1 MPGPPPPPKGRYSQV
16 LEGAYGEFG
25 SGAGLRAMYLQTAV
39 SPQYLDNF
47 RLIRDIPGSQRW
59 PVRELFQRE
68 IDDERVST
76 GLLPYLKAPDKL
88 KFFNPLT
95 LTVLPIDERTGSV
108 LDHMPRV
115 ESGSLE
121 EDGFVWNVLERKD
134 LYRLRWVPESPQY
147 ARLEWNG
154 EAGRVVAIDG
164 QHRLSALMRLKE
176 DLTGAADGEGSTSAY
191 SAFLDWRIPVVVVS
205 FRPSGNERES
215 AGVLAVVRNIFVYIN
230 STAQKVGRA
239 RSILLD
245 DESINSLAAQEMI
258 QFSHD
263 NDLKKIEE
271 RDEARLPLLFFDW
284 RGAERGGQIEQAKA
298 AAIKVTEICDWF
310 RLYVLG
316 EDFSDEQK
324 NALFVA
330 PGDDL
335 SLAFSTGNLDHGVAN
350 VVRRRLGGQ
359 VLPALSELL
368 QGFRPYAR
376 YASELRRLER
386 EYNSSHDLS
395 RHAFQRLRFGY
406 SEVKGV
412 SEQQIQQQVESL
424 EKMVED
430 CKKDCLGPLFQREV
444 GIRGVVQAFGDLW
457 SRYKLPPWSEYAS
470 WFVGGLN
477 QVWDLGHFRE
487 DHGQRSLLRHV
498 VWNHNENIVHYKLED
513 ARKALGRWVSLM
525 VLSCEEPPEA
535 WAPELD
541 AIRDDLLEG
550 LETTVKSGYKKE
562 LRPKL
567 RPQVAPDRLT
577 AEVNRR
583 ATEEADGWRKRFLA
597 ALDDNSA
604 ASGERDGAGPA
615 DA

>member
-1 MPGPPPPPKGRYSQV
+1 MAGPPPPPGGRYNQV
-16 LEGAYGEFG
+16 LAGAYGEFG

-39 SPQYLDNF
+39 KPQYLDNF

-76 GLLPYLKAPDKL
+76 GLLPYLKAPDKI

-95 LTVLPIDERTGSV
+95 LTVLPVDERTGSV
-108 LDHMPRV
+108 LDRMPRV
-115 ESGSLE
+115 ESGRLD
-121 EDGFVWNVLERKD
+121 EDGFTWEVLERKD
-134 LYRLRWVPESPQY
+134 LYRLRWLPESPQY
-147 ARLEWNG
+147 ARLEWNS

-164 QHRLSALMRLKE
+164 QHRLSALIRLKE
-176 DLTGAADGEGSTSAY
+176 DLTVSADDEHKTSDY

-205 FRPSGNERES
+205 FRPCGDEQEP

-245 DESINSLAAQEMI
+245 DESVNSLAAQEMI
-258 QFSHD
+258 QLSHE
-263 NDLKKIEE
+263 NDLRRVEE
-271 RDEARLPLLFFDW
+271 RDEGRLPLLFFDW
-284 RGAERGGQIEQAKA
+284 RGAERGGQIEQARA
-298 AAIKVTEICDWF
+298 AAIKVTELCDWF

-335 SLAFSTGNLDHGVAN
+335 SLAFATGNLDHSAASVA
-350 VVRRRLGGQ
+350 RQRLGGE

-376 YASELRRLER
+376 YAGELRRLER
-386 EYNSSHDLS
+386 EYSSDHDLA
-395 RHAFQRLRFGY
+395 RHAFERLRFGY
-406 SEVKGV
+406 SEVKGA
-412 SEQQIQQQVESL
+412 SEQQIQQQVAIL
-424 EKMVED
+424 EKIVED
-430 CKKDCLGPLFQREV
+430 FKRDCLGPLFLREV
-444 GIRGVVQAFGDLW
+444 GMRGVVQAFGDLW
-457 SRYKLPPWSEYAS
+457 SRCKLPPWSEYAS
-470 WFVGGLN
+470 WFVVGLN
-477 QVWDLGHFRE
+477 QVWDRGHFQE
-487 DHGQRSLLRHV
+487 DHGRKSLLRHV
-498 VWNHNENIVHYKLED
+498 VLNHNENIMNYKLED

-525 VLSCEEPPEA
+525 VLSCGPPPKN

-541 AIRDDLLEG
+541 AIRDDLLDG
-550 LETTVKSGYKKE
+550 LVATVRNGYKRE
-562 LRPKL
+562 LRPRL
-567 RPQVAPDRLT
+567 RGTVAADRLI

-583 ATEEADGWRKRFLA
+583 ATEEAEGWRRRFQA
-597 ALDDNSA
+597 ALDENTAVSGIRNGASA
-604 ASGERDGAGPA
+604 G

>member
-1 MPGPPPPPKGRYSQV
+1 MAGPPPPPGGRYNQ
-16 LEGAYGEFG
+16 LLAGAYGEFG
-25 SGAGLRAMYLQTAV
+25 SGAGLRAMYLQTTV

-76 GLLPYLKAPDKL
+76 GLLPYLKTPDKI

-95 LTVLPIDERTGSV
+95 LTLLPIDERTGSV
-108 LDHMPRV
+108 LDRMPGI
-115 ESGSLE
+115 ESASLE
-121 EDGFVWNVLERKD
+121 EDGFRWEVLERQD

-147 ARLEWNG
+147 ARLEWNSD
-154 EAGRVVAIDG
+154 AGRVVAIDG

-176 DLTGAADGEGSTSAY
+176 DLTGAVEREGSASDY
-191 SAFLDWRIPVVVVS
+191 SAFLDWRIPVVVVL
-205 FRPSGNERES
+205 FRPSGDEQEP
-215 AGVLAVVRNIFVYIN
+215 ADVLAVVRNIFVYIN

-258 QFSHD
+258 QLSHD
-263 NDLKKIEE
+263 NDLKKVEE
-271 RDEARLPLLFFDW
+271 RDEGRLPLLFFDW

-298 AAIKVTEICDWF
+298 AVIKVTEVCDWF

-316 EDFSDEQK
+316 EDFSEEQK

-335 SLAFSTGNLDHGVAN
+335 SPAFATSSLDHAVSSVA
-350 VVRRRLGGQ
+350 RERLGGQ

-386 EYNSSHDLS
+386 EYSLGHDLA
-395 RHAFQRLRFGY
+395 RHAFERLRFGY
-406 SEVKGV
+406 SEVKGA
-412 SEQQIQQQVESL
+412 SESQIQQHVATL

-430 CKKDCLGPLFQREV
+430 RKRNCLGPLFLREV
-444 GIRGVVQAFGDLW
+444 GMRGVVQAFGDLW
-457 SRYKLPPWSEYAS
+457 SRCKLPPWREYAS
-470 WFVGGLN
+470 WFVSGLN
-477 QVWDLGHFRE
+477 QVWDHGHFQE
-487 DHGQRSLLRHV
+487 DRGRKSLLRHV
-498 VWNHNENIVHYKLED
+498 VLNHNENIVNYKLED
-513 ARKALGRWVSLM
+513 ARKALGRWVGLM
-525 VLSCEEPPEA
+525 VLSCGPPPES

-541 AIRDDLLEG
+541 AIRDDLLDG
-550 LETTVKSGYKKE
+550 LVGTVRNGYKKE
-562 LRPKL
+562 LRPRL

-597 ALDDNSA
+597 ALEDNST
-604 ASGERDGAGPA
+604 ASGELNGASPTGA
-615 DA
+615 

>member
-1 MPGPPPPPKGRYSQV
+1 MPGPPRPLKGRYNQV

-39 SPQYLDNF
+39 SPQYLENF

-76 GLLPYLKAPDKL
+76 GLLPYLKAPDKI

-108 LDHMPRV
+108 LDRMPRV

-121 EDGFVWNVLERKD
+121 EDGYEWETLERKN
-134 LYRLRWVPESPQY
+134 LYRLRWVSGSPQY
-147 ARLEWNG
+147 ARLEWNSD
-154 EAGRVVAIDG
+154 AGRVVAIDG
-164 QHRLSALMRLKE
+164 QHRLSALMRLKD
-176 DLTGAADGEGSTSAY
+176 DLTGAADGGRSTPDY

-205 FRPSGNERES
+205 FRPSGDERES

-245 DESINSLAAQEMI
+245 DESINSLAAQELI
-258 QFSHD
+258 QLSHD
-263 NDLKKIEE
+263 NDLKKVEE
-271 RDEARLPLLFFDW
+271 RDEGRLPLLFFDW
-284 RGAERGGQIEQAKA
+284 RGAERGGQIEQARA
-298 AAIKVTEICDWF
+298 APIKVTEVCDWF

-335 SLAFSTGNLDHGVAN
+335 SLAFATGNLDHAVAS
-350 VVRRRLGGQ
+350 VARQRLGGQ
-359 VLPALSELL
+359 VLPALSVLL

-376 YASELRRLER
+376 YARELRRLER
-386 EYNSSHDLS
+386 EYSSGNDLA
-395 RHAFQRLRFGY
+395 RHAFERLRFGY
-406 SEVKGV
+406 SEVRGA
-412 SEQQIQQQVESL
+412 SEQEIQQQVATL
-424 EKMVED
+424 ERIVED
-430 CKKDCLGPLFQREV
+430 CKRDCLGFLFLREI
-444 GIRGVVQAFGDLW
+444 GMRGVVQAFGDLW
-457 SRYKLPPWSEYAS
+457 SRCKLPPWSEYAS

-477 QVWDLGHFRE
+477 QVWDRGHFVE
-487 DHGQRSLLRHV
+487 DYGRKSLLRHV
-498 VWNHNENIVHYKLED
+498 VLNHNENVVNYKLED

-525 VLSCEEPPEA
+525 VLSCGPPPEG

-541 AIRDDLLEG
+541 AIRDDLIEG
-550 LETTVKSGYKKE
+550 LVATVRNGYKSE
-562 LRPKL
+562 IRPRLRGT
-567 RPQVAPDRLT
+567 VAADRLT

-583 ATEEADGWRKRFLA
+583 ATEETDGWRRRFLA
-597 ALDDNSA
+597 ALEENSA
-604 ASGERDGAGPA
+604 ASGRA
-615 DA
+615 